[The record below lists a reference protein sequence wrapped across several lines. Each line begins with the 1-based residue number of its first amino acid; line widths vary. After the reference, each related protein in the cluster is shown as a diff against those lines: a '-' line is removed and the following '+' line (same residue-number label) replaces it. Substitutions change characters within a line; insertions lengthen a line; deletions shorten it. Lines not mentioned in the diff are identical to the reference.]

1 MSRRSLTA
9 LLGFVA
15 AIAATS
21 PTPANALDLYTVEGY
36 LDRAPNQ
43 AEVIGRVEVSASKM
57 PTRYLLVTACRSS
70 RPACVDLDLAHG
82 TLLRGKREDV
92 SRLLG
97 APRGAA
103 VKLTF
108 VVYQQPVTSLLIVG
122 LGDQST

>member
-57 PTRYLLVTACRSS
+57 ADEVLARHGMPKLETRVR
-70 RPACVDLDLAHG
+70 
-82 TLLRGKREDV
+82 
-92 SRLLG
+92 
-97 APRGAA
+97 
-103 VKLTF
+103 
-108 VVYQQPVTSLLIVG
+108 
-122 LGDQST
+122 